1 MLRRKHLVTL
11 GHRPEFAGD
20 EQYQL
25 FYEKCLVVGACKRR
39 LCPPTHRCSDSL
51 PANRPLVDLRL
62 LLRPLSVSRLALAAL
77 TSHVTYASALEA
89 ARFSFGGP
97 ISGGVA
103 RRAPVTR
110 RAPGLSLSSIPIG
123 RARGLQ
129 APNGALSAPQVWQ
142 PWSATAPGSARLFSI
157 SSPWLLT
164 LVRLGA
170 AVVRG

>member
-1 MLRRKHLVTL
+1 MLRREHLVTL

-20 EQYQL
+20 EQDQL
-25 FYEKCLVVGACKRR
+25 FYEKCPVVGACKRR
-39 LCPPTHRCSDSL
+39 LCPPTHRCSDRL
-51 PANRPLVDLRL
+51 PADRPLVDLRS

-103 RRAPVTR
+103 RRSPVTR

-123 RARGLQ
+123 RTSRGGCRRRTGHCLRLKFGNLGLQ
-129 APNGALSAPQVWQ
+129 PLLALQDFLQ
-142 PWSATAPGSARLFSI
+142 
-157 SSPWLLT
+157 
-164 LVRLGA
+164 
-170 AVVRG
+170 